1 MEQMAMS
8 IHSSLR
14 TKGALAKHRNVLSR
28 VERIA
33 KLEEGGEWKEDEN
46 LVTGLRKVRN
56 IKIRAKK
63 KVKEEV
69 PAEGEAAAL
78 VPDADAA
85 PAADAAAKP
94 EGKGGKK

>member
-1 MEQMAMS
+1 MS

-63 KVKEEV
+63 KIKEEV
-69 PAEGEAAAL
+69 PAEGEAA
-78 VPDADAA
+78 VPEVGAA
-85 PAADAAAKP
+85 PAADAAAAKP
-94 EGKGGKK
+94 EAKGGKK